1 MKTIRKILALTG
13 NPHQHSLFFLFVP
26 GLMLIQ
32 FIFASQPSAAQ
43 YFQWGKTINSDGFD
57 QAYDIIADEDGNVYV
72 AGQLE
77 FIADFGSGILRE
89 SAGVHDIFVAKYSHT
104 GRLVWAKNAGGKGGD
119 KAHSIALDGL
129 GNLYL
134 AGEIED
140 TAYFDGIMITTGLA
154 EINNMFL
161 AKYDTSGDALWV
173 RNIRIDGPLQ
183 TRGYGVTCDA
193 AGNAYICGATKGD
206 TYYGNT
212 FLFSTAGDYDAT
224 LFKFSP
230 SGGLI
235 WSKRMGGLES
245 DKAYGVVADNQGYI
259 YVTGYFVGQA
269 FFAPGVS
276 RTGRGGTDAFLA
288 KYDTSGVL
296 QWVEQAGDTGFD
308 RGWDVTI
315 NVNGQIVITG
325 EFQANAGFGSNAV
338 FSNGNHDMFLA
349 AYNSNGNNL
358 WALSGGGPEDD
369 IGRGLCHDNSG
380 NLFVIGDYGGSA
392 QFPPQTL
399 NGNGYSEIFLVSYN
413 SSGSALRWIRS
424 FGEHENDRGRGVT
437 ADPSGKIYACGEY
450 FDSLRLDN
458 TTLYGQLLLDM
469 FVTSLGSTPPCNTQ
483 LSLSGQITCAGAC
496 DGEILA
502 TAAGLGP
509 FTYSWTNL
517 PGITGP
523 VANGLCAGSYTVNV
537 TDASGCT
544 SSASITLSDPAA
556 ASVVVL
562 NSDAS
567 CFGVCD
573 GIASATASG
582 TGPFTFSWSTTPI
595 QSGNSVSG
603 LCAGIYTVTC
613 TDGAGCTVTESI
625 EIFEPARIQL
635 NTSSADPSCFGACDG
650 SATVTVSGPGTFTY
664 SWPGIPGLSG
674 PVANGLCNGV
684 YTVTCTDANS
694 CTSDTTIT
702 ITDPPQ
708 IQLSTLANDV
718 SCNTYCNG
726 SVLASANGNGPFTF
740 SWNTTPV
747 QTGTSISSLCTGVYI
762 VTCTDASS
770 CTASD
775 TVEISEPAPLLITGI
790 VTNATCISCSNG
802 EIDVQ
807 VSGGTGA
814 YVFQWSNGGQTE
826 DLMNVQAGIYTLC
839 VNDANSCQRCDT
851 FEILS
856 IPTGVNDAPENS
868 GVRVFPN
875 PAVSAIRI
883 ESGEGSADN
892 TRYSLYNSIG
902 SVIMKG
908 KLSDR
913 YADLDIS
920 SLSEGV
926 YFLQVEISGNGNAAT
941 VPLLIQR

>member
-1 MKTIRKILALTG
+1 MLIPG
-13 NPHQHSLFFLFVP
+13 LFF
-26 GLMLIQ
+26 IQ
-32 FIFASQPSAAQ
+32 FMFSDQSCNAQ
-43 YFQWGKTINSDGFD
+43 YFQWGKTINSEGFD
-57 QAYDIIADEDGNVYV
+57 QAYDIVADEDGNVYV
-72 AGQLE
+72 AGQIE
-77 FIADFGSGILRE
+77 FVTDFGNGVLRE
-89 SAGVHDIFVAKYSHT
+89 AFGVHDIFVAKYSHT

-129 GNLYL
+129 GNLFL

-140 TAYFDGIMITTGLA
+140 TAYFDGIMISTGLA
-154 EINNMFL
+154 EINNMFI
-161 AKYDTSGDALWV
+161 AKYDTSGDALWA

-183 TRGYGVTCDA
+183 TRGYGITCDA
-193 AGNAYICGATKGD
+193 AGNAYICGATRGD

-212 FLFSTAGDYDAT
+212 YLFTTTGDYDAT

-235 WSKRMGGLES
+235 WSRKMGGLES

-276 RTGRGGTDAFLA
+276 RTGRGGTDIFLA

-296 QWVEQAGDTGFD
+296 QWVEQAGDAGFD

-315 NVNGQIVITG
+315 NTNGQIAITG
-325 EFQANAGFGSNAV
+325 EFQANAGFGSNTV

-349 AYNSNGNNL
+349 AYISSGNNL

-392 QFPPQTL
+392 QFPPQSL
-399 NGNGYSEIFLVSYN
+399 NGNGHSEIFLVSYN

-437 ADPSGKIYACGEY
+437 ADPAGNIYACGEY

-458 TTLYGQLLLDM
+458 STLYGELLLDI
-469 FVTSLGSTPPCNTQ
+469 FVTGLGSTPPCNTQ

-502 TAAGLGP
+502 TPAGSGP
-509 FTYSWTNL
+509 FTYSWTNI
-517 PGITGP
+517 PGLSGP
-523 VANGLCAGSYTVNV
+523 VANGLCAGTYTVNV

-544 SSASITLSDPAA
+544 SSASLTLNDPAA
-556 ASVVVL
+556 ASVIVL

-573 GIASATASG
+573 GIASASANG
-582 TGPFTFSWSTTPI
+582 NGPFSFSWSTTPI
-595 QSGNSVSG
+595 QSGNAVSG

-613 TDGAGCTVTESI
+613 TDASGCTVTESI
-625 EIFEPARIQL
+625 EIFEPPRIQL
-635 NTSSADPSCFGACDG
+635 TTGTTDPSCFGVCDG
-650 SATVTVSGPGTFTY
+650 SATVVAGGPGTFTY

-674 PVANGLCNGV
+674 PVANGLCDGV
-684 YTVTCTDANS
+684 YTVICTDANA
-694 CTSDTTIT
+694 CTSDTFIT
-702 ITDPPQ
+702 ITEPPQ
-708 IQLSTLANDV
+708 IQLSTLANDA
-718 SCNTYCNG
+718 SCNTFCDG
-726 SVLASANGNGPFTF
+726 TVLASANGNGPFTF
-740 SWNTTPV
+740 IWNTTPV
-747 QTGTSISSLCTGVYI
+747 QSGTSLTSLCPGVYI
-762 VTCTDASS
+762 VTCTDAAS
-770 CTASD
+770 CTTSD
-775 TVEISEPAPLLITGI
+775 TVEVSEPAPLQMTGTI
-790 VTNATCISCSNG
+790 TNATCISCSNG
-802 EIDVQ
+802 EVDIQ

-814 YVFQWSNGGQTE
+814 YLFLWSNGDQSE
-826 DLMNVQAGIYTLC
+826 DLMNATAGIYTVC
-839 VNDANSCQRCDT
+839 VNDANNCQLCDT
-851 FEILS
+851 FEIQS
-856 IPTGVNDAPENS
+856 IPTGVNDSPEKS
-868 GVRVFPN
+868 GVKIFPN
-875 PAVSAIRI
+875 PAVSVIRI
-883 ESGEGSADN
+883 ESGEGSMDN
-892 TRYSLYNSIG
+892 SRYCLYNSIG

-908 KLSDR
+908 KFSGR
-913 YADLDIS
+913 YTDLDIS

-926 YFLQVEISGNGNAAT
+926 YFLQVEKSGKGNTAT